1 MLQEHNK
8 ETPLMSRRESLPRE
22 PIVIIRL
29 GLMCIKE
36 EMLISLK
43 VESWIIC
50 VNREISITRGHQS
63 PIQTTTKNAYK
74 NAVNI
79 VSLGKL
85 MSWILLGL
93 CILRSLK
100 VVNKPTS

>member
-1 MLQEHNK
+1 MLQEHNE
-8 ETPLMSRRESLPRE
+8 ETSLMSRRESLPRE
-22 PIVIIRL
+22 PTVITRL

-50 VNREISITRGHQS
+50 VNWEISITRGHQS
-63 PIQTTTKNAYK
+63 PIQTTAKNAYK

-100 VVNKPTS
+100 AVNEPTS